1 MIHAR
6 TTILEAFATAIRD
19 ARTIAGSRVY
29 VHPRNDRT
37 EFPALVI
44 EEYGAK
50 HSEGTATEA
59 QGVIDMAGNIE
70 RRFRIAVVPEIQS
83 TGNPVRDR
91 NTLLAE
97 VETAIEAAFQAGEI
111 TGAKQITPVGYAADD
126 SDNSDRPIRRGV
138 QVFEVKYFTP
148 AGDPTTTL

>member
-6 TTILEAFATAIRD
+6 TLILDAFATAIRD
-19 ARTIAGSRVY
+19 ARTSAGSRVY

-37 EFPALVI
+37 EFPSLVI
-44 EEYGAK
+44 EEYGANR
-50 HSEGTATEA
+50 SDGAATEA
-59 QGVIDMAGNIE
+59 QGVLDFSGAIE
-70 RRFRIAVVPEIQS
+70 RRFRVAVIPEIQS
-83 TGNPVRDR
+83 NANPVRER

-97 VETAIEAAFQAGEI
+97 VETAIDAAFQAGEI
-111 TGAKQITPVGYAADD
+111 PGAKQITPVGYAADD

-138 QVFEVKYFTP
+138 QVFEIKYFTP

>member
-6 TTILEAFATAIRD
+6 TLILDAIATAIRD
-19 ARTIAGSRVY
+19 ARTSAGSRVH

-59 QGVIDMAGNIE
+59 QGSIDMAGSIE
-70 RRFRIAVVPEIQS
+70 RRFRIALITEIQS
-83 TGNPVRDR
+83 TSDPVRAR
-91 NTLLAE
+91 NSLLAE
-97 VETAIEAAFQAGEI
+97 VEAAIAAAHLAGSI
-111 TGAKQITPVGYAADD
+111 PGAKTITPVGYAADD

-138 QVFEVKYFTP
+138 QVVEVQYFTP